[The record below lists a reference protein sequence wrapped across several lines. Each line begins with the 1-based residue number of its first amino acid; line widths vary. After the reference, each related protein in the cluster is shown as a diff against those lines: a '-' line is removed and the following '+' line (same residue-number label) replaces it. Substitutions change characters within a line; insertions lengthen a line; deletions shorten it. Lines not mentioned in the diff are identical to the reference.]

1 MSVLKDN
8 LMKEVIIMIK
18 VKYFIL
24 SAVILA
30 ALGSSSIVSAENAKL
45 TGLEN
50 PLKTEMQVL
59 DSAFK
64 NLINSIVLN
73 NLSAVEEPFHEVH
86 KAKHRTEEALEKKE
100 IVLPKNN
107 DKMAEFTK
115 IDKKFHHELE
125 ELIEA
130 SRKGDFKKVQK
141 VTHSLLD
148 GCIQCHTKFRNL

>member
-1 MSVLKDN
+1 
-8 LMKEVIIMIK
+8 MIK

-30 ALGSSSIVSAENAKL
+30 AFGSSSTVVFAENAQP

-64 NLINSIVLN
+64 NLITSIVLN
-73 NLSAVEEPFHEVH
+73 NLSAIEEPFHEVH
-86 KAKHRTEEALEKKE
+86 KARHRTEEALEKKE

-115 IDKKFHHELE
+115 IDNKFHHKLE
-125 ELIEA
+125 ALIEA
-130 SRKGDFKKVQK
+130 SRKGDLKKVQK
-141 VTHSLLD
+141 VTHELLD
-148 GCIQCHTKFRNL
+148 TCIQCHTKFRNL

>member
-1 MSVLKDN
+1 
-8 LMKEVIIMIK
+8 MIK

-24 SAVILA
+24 SAVILGA
-30 ALGSSSIVSAENAKL
+30 FGSARIVFVENAEP

-64 NLINSIVLN
+64 NLITSLVLN
-73 NLSAVEEPFHEVH
+73 NLNAIEEPFHEVH
-86 KAKHRTEEALEKKE
+86 KARHKTEEAIEKKE

-115 IDKKFHHELE
+115 IDNKFHHELE
-125 ELIEA
+125 GLIEA
-130 SRKGDFKKVQK
+130 SRKGDLKKVQK
-141 VTHSLLD
+141 GTHELLD
-148 GCIQCHTKFRNL
+148 TCIQCHTKFRNL